1 MNRQDTLTQSAVFRD
16 ILYAQ
21 CWEDPEMDRQAFQI
35 APDDV
40 VFSITSGG
48 CNTLAFLVDNPK
60 KVFALDI
67 SPYQNY
73 LLDLKMAAF
82 RELNYAE
89 LLEFVGVLPS
99 EKRAEYYRRMSPH
112 LKPESRAYW
121 DGQAPKIAEGIIH
134 AGRYERY
141 MRLLRRGIRLLVGKS
156 LPEDLFACR
165 TREERQHLY
174 DTRWNNFRWRFF
186 TKVFLS
192 RTTMSLLFTGAFFEQ
207 LEGRFSF
214 GAHFRE
220 KTRRALIDLPL
231 QDNYFLAYILLGR
244 FYSPEHLPVYLRK
257 EHFEQIK
264 NRLDRIETVTESP
277 DTFFRRLPDSS
288 ISRFNY
294 SNIFEWMDEAAFKK
308 LLEQTIRVATDGAIL
323 TYRNLLV
330 PRSRPESLRTWI
342 EPRPQLAEK
351 LLETDR
357 SFIYRAYHVEQI
369 SKRHA
374 LPDQNH

>member
-21 CWEDPEMDRQAFQI
+21 CWEDPEMDRRAFQI

-48 CNTLAFLVDNPK
+48 CNTLAFLIDNPK
-60 KVFALDI
+60 KVYALDI

-82 RELNYAE
+82 RELNYEE
-89 LLEFVGVLPS
+89 LLAFVGVLPS
-99 EKRAEYYRRMSPH
+99 EKRAEYYRRMSLH
-112 LKPESRAYW
+112 LKPESLVYW
-121 DGQAPKIAEGIIH
+121 NGQAAKIAEGIIH
-134 AGRYERY
+134 TGRYERY
-141 MRLLRRGIRLLVGKS
+141 MRLLRKGIRLLVGKS

-165 TREERQHLY
+165 TQEERRRLY

-192 RTTMSLLFTGAFFEQ
+192 RTTMSLLFTGAFFKQ
-207 LEGRFSF
+207 LEENFPF

-220 KTRRALIDLPL
+220 KTRRALIELPL

-244 FYSPEHLPVYLRK
+244 FYNSEHLPVYLRR

-264 NRLDRIETVTESP
+264 NRLDRVEIVTESP
-277 DTFFRRLPDSS
+277 NDFFRRLPDNS

-294 SNIFEWMDEAAFKK
+294 SNIFEWMDGAAFKT
-308 LLEQTIRVATDGAIL
+308 LLEETIRVATNGAIL

-330 PRSRPESLRTWI
+330 PRSRPESLRLWI
-342 EPRPQLAEK
+342 ETRPELAEK
-351 LLETDR
+351 LLKTDR

-374 LPDQNH
+374 LPNQNR